1 MPNLSFKSFSGVM
14 PPPVPKISGG
24 YKFFLEGETLS
35 MNCTVNYENGL
46 LVSLNWEYPPNVS
59 NVSNNQ

>member
-1 MPNLSFKSFSGVM
+1 M